1 MTSPPPTIEEIQAAA
16 DYIRSQTSHQP
27 TVALILGS
35 GLGSLADEVEDATV
49 IPYEVIPH
57 FPQSGVIGHAGRI
70 VIGQLQGSTILAM
83 QGRTHFYEGHSMQTI
98 TMPIRIMQMLGI
110 ETLIITNAAG
120 GLNQSFQ
127 NGDLMLITDHINLTG
142 LTGHTPLRGPNLALF
157 GDRFPS
163 MVTPYD
169 LNLQDVVRQV
179 AQDIGIKLQEGVYVN
194 VSGPAFETPAEIRF
208 LQIIGGDAV
217 GMSTAPEVVVA
228 NHGGMR
234 VLGFS
239 GIANMAVMKPTNEVK
254 TTHEEV
260 LRDIQLITVKLIR
273 LVKSVLT
280 KLQETE

>member
-1 MTSPPPTIEEIQAAA
+1 MTSSPPTIEEIQAAA
-16 DYIRSQTSHQP
+16 DYIRRQTGHRP

-35 GLGSLADEVEDATV
+35 GLGPLADEVEAATI
-49 IPYEVIPH
+49 IPYDTIPH
-57 FPQSGVIGHAGRI
+57 FPQSGVVGHAGKI
-70 VIGQLQGSTILAM
+70 VIGQLQGTTVLVM

-98 TMPIRIMQMLGI
+98 TMPIRVMQLLDI

-127 NGDLMLITDHINLTG
+127 NGDLMLITDHISLPG
-142 LTGHTPLRGPNLALF
+142 LAGHTPLRGPNLAPF

-163 MVTPYD
+163 LVTPYD
-169 LNLQDVVRQV
+169 LGLQEIARQT
-179 AQDIGIKLQEGVYVN
+179 AQEIGLKLQEGIYVN
-194 VSGPAFETPAEIRF
+194 VAGPAFETPAEIRF

-239 GIANMAVMKPTNEVK
+239 GIANMAVTRPTNELT
-254 TTHEEV
+254 TTHEDV
-260 LRDIQLITVKLIR
+260 LKGIQLITAKLIR
-273 LVKSVLT
+273 LVKSILV
-280 KLQETE
+280 KL